1 MVLCEAS
8 AIIICEWGGL
18 VRHTC
23 AVVCLSFALVVR
35 RANKIWQTDWQ
46 RICVWSYGAWRRFT
60 VPASLKEFK
69 FIVNDMSLSKQRIP
83 QSTDGTPKHS
93 FRVSVC
99 LFDSVRIWGC
109 EEWKSTPTP
118 LHPSPQTLHR
128 LASLCCNLY
137 PPAHPH
143 TRSSFVAPAL
153 SDCLCEPIERTEL
166 HISIFILHAIITHKG
181 EISAHGFWLLCWR
194 PANPFAFAQLSGLRI
209 RKIQNLL

>member
-60 VPASLKEFK
+60 VPASRKEFK

-99 LFDSVRIWGC
+99 LFDSVRIYEDVRSERAPPLPFIHPRGHSIAWRLFVVI
-109 EEWKSTPTP
+109 SIRQLIRTPEVV
-118 LHPSPQTLHR
+118 LSRQ
-128 LASLCCNLY
+128 LCLIVFVN
-137 PPAHPH
+137 
-143 TRSSFVAPAL
+143 RSS
-153 SDCLCEPIERTEL
+153 EPNYT
-166 HISIFILHAIITHKG
+166 
-181 EISAHGFWLLCWR
+181 
-194 PANPFAFAQLSGLRI
+194 
-209 RKIQNLL
+209 